1 MAVVQPQKG
10 RLPYLVS
17 ICQHGT
23 HDQVCTGILVYEWVV
38 LTAAHCVATIPILSG
53 PVVHIGATSVDGDD
67 DEVQVHDSVQSNS
80 RNFDSNW
87 SWD

>member
-23 HDQVCTGILVYEWVV
+23 HDQVCTGILVDEWMV
-38 LTAAHCVATIPILSG
+38 LTAAHCVEPQSPYSVG
-53 PVVHIGATSVDGDD
+53 PWPLVRIGATSVDGDD

-80 RNFDSNW
+80 
-87 SWD
+87 

>member
-1 MAVVQPQKG
+1 MGGANSCSL
-10 RLPYLVS
+10 R
-17 ICQHGT
+17 GT
-23 HDQVCTGILVYEWVV
+23 
-38 LTAAHCVATIPILSG
+38 TIPILSG

>member
-23 HDQVCTGILVYEWVV
+23 HDQVCTGILVDEWVV
-38 LTAAHCVATIPILSG
+38 LTAAHCVEPQSPYSAG

-80 RNFDSNW
+80 
-87 SWD
+87 